1 MGAPVSARY
10 GGAGFVVIWS
20 PHQAN
25 AVMVC
30 VLRIGFPKEKTP
42 QGVNRAGQLAA
53 ACARQKES
61 F

>member
-1 MGAPVSARY
+1 
-10 GGAGFVVIWS
+10 VVIWS

-53 ACARQKES
+53 SCARQKES